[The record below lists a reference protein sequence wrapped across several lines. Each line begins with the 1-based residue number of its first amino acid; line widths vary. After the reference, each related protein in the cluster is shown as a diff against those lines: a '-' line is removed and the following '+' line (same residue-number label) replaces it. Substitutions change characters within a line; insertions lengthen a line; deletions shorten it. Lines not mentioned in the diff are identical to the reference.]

1 MLLFFSTI
9 YSIIVVWI
17 FCEKVASCYR
27 YFKNNKEVPIP
38 WKQLLLPVLPA
49 ESAKPPPISSKEFDC
64 VAIVSRNTDGKLN
77 TVANQIHTT
86 TNCECIPFTGDVSDF
101 AFVEEC
107 VRSLAASGH
116 PVDTLV
122 NNAGISLVGL
132 FQDMTPDEFDRILR
146 INVTSVYNTCHA
158 VIPDM
163 VRNQYGR
170 ILNISSVWGLVGA
183 SCEVA
188 YSATKGAI
196 KQPDR
201 WHLQGTCPKPYRGQ
215 CDCFRCRGH
224 DHERSSVC
232 RREEDAL
239 RGNPGRKNGG
249 SRRSRVC
256 ISHILA
262 MPDYMTGEI
271 LKFDG
276 GWI

>member
-1 MLLFFSTI
+1 MKTALITG
-9 YSIIVVWI
+9 
-17 FCEKVASCYR
+17 ASRGIGEAAAYQLA
-27 YFKNNKEVPIP
+27 KEY
-38 WKQLLLPVLPA
+38 
-49 ESAKPPPISSKEFDC
+49 DC
-64 VAIVSRNTDGKLN
+64 VAIMSRNTDGKLN
-77 TVANQIHTT
+77 TVANQIHAT

-188 YSATKGAI
+188 YSACKGGINSFTKALAKELAPSQIPVNAI
-196 KQPDR
+196 ACGVIDTVMNQWLNK
-201 WHLQGTCPKPYRGQ
+201 
-215 CDCFRCRGH
+215 
-224 DHERSSVC
+224 EE
-232 RREEDAL
+232 RRELEEEIPA
-239 RGNPGRKNGG
+239 GRFATPEEVAQATVNLVN
-249 SRRSRVC
+249 SP
-256 ISHILA
+256 IYL
-262 MPDYMTGEI
+262 TGQI
-271 LKFDG
+271 IGLDG
-276 GWI
+276 GYL